1 MKLNLFFLSAAALV
15 SAATAVGR
23 VNLGDAEDYVI
34 LAKSGIDG
42 LSLATGAI
50 TGSIGVSPIA
60 LTAVTSMNVAKDT
73 ATGQFALSDFVT
85 EKVFAAD
92 FGGAAET
99 ALTTA
104 VGLMEAAYT
113 DAAGRANTKSTDS
126 SDESLPGG
134 DLSGLTL
141 SPGVYT
147 FDTGVS
153 FTGLTLEGTDASSGP
168 TDIFII
174 RTTGSLKAAGSVTL
188 LNGVKPENVFWQ
200 VAEYVEVAA
209 TVTFN
214 GILLVKNHVTF
225 LAGATLNGRVLTQM
239 RCDLKAGVTITE
251 PDPVPTADRRSLRG
265 NN

>member
-60 LTAVTSMNVAKDT
+60 LTAVTSMNVAKDGD
-73 ATGQFALSDFVT
+73 GQFASSEFVT
-85 EKVFAAD
+85 GVIHAAD
-92 FGGAAET
+92 FGGPTAS

-104 VGLMEAAYT
+104 VGLMQTAYT
-113 DAAGRANTKSTDS
+113 DAAGRATTETTATDTNGNTVALHG
-126 SDESLPGG
+126 EYGVNG

-141 SPGVYT
+141 SRGVYT
-147 FDTGVS
+147 FDKGVS
-153 FTGLTLEGTDASSGP
+153 FTGLTLNGGAD
-168 TDIFII
+168 DIFII
-174 RTTGSLKAAGSVTL
+174 RTTKTLKPSGSVVLT
-188 LNGVKPENVFWQ
+188 GGAKPENVFWQ

-214 GILLVKNHVTF
+214 GILLAKEKVTF
-225 LAGATLNGRVLTQM
+225 LADATLNGRVLTQM
-239 RCDLKAGVTITE
+239 RCDLKAGVTIVQ
-251 PDPVPTADRRSLRG
+251 PVKI
-265 NN
+265 